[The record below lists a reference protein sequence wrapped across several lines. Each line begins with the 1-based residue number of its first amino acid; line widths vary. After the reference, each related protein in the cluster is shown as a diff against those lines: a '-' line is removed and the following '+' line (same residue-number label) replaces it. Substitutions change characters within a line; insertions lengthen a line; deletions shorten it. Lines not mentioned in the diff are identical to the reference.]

1 MRQLVHLK
9 VLINGSKIPF
19 KKMADVSVMNT
30 GALSITPYDPSVISF
45 LLSSNVIVALILIVN
60 RSVDLWSYLQY
71 PQCT

>member
-60 RSVDLWSYLQY
+60 RSVGLWSYLQY